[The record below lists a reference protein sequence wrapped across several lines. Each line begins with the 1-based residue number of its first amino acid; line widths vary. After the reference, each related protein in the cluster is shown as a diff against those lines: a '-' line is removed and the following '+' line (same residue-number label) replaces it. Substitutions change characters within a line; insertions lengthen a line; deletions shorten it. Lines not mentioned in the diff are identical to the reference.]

1 MASKIAISTD
11 SGMVSEHFGR
21 CPQFTIVE
29 INDGKLISQKAIPN
43 PGHHP
48 GFLPEFLHE
57 QGVEAIVCG
66 GMGFRAQ
73 ELFKEKGIE
82 TIMGAS
88 GSIDEVIEKLLQGT
102 LKGGISSCSPGLGK
116 GYGLDKTECDHEGE
130 EKK

>member
-11 SGMVSEHFGR
+11 GVMVSEHFGR
-21 CPQFTIVE
+21 CPEFTIVE
-29 INDGKLISQKAIPN
+29 IDDGKLMGRKVIPN

-57 QGVEAIVCG
+57 QGVGAIVAG

-88 GSIDEVIEKLLQGT
+88 GDLDTVIAQLLEGT
-102 LKGGISSCSPGLGK
+102 LKGGVSSCAPGAGK
-116 GYGLDKTECDHEGE
+116 GYGLDKTECDHQDGE
-130 EKK
+130 H